1 MDVQHLYQNI
11 GFGNRIGF
19 GGRPALILVD
29 FIKGCTDPTLPLGFE
44 QSKEIEQTN
53 RLRELF
59 YQQEFPVIYSTVV
72 YNNPEM
78 EGKWFLKKVPNLKRN
93 VRNSVFTEI
102 DERLLPQPRDL
113 VIEKNFASIFSGTN
127 LASILSSL
135 KVDTIILTGNSTS
148 GCIRASCVD
157 GMSHGFRTIV
167 VRECVADRDETI
179 HQVSL
184 FDMDS
189 KYGDVV
195 GIEEVFNFY
204 Q

>member
-1 MDVQHLYQNI
+1 MDVQNLYQNI

-19 GGRPALILVD
+19 GERPALVLVD

-44 QSKEIEQTN
+44 QSNEIEQTN

-59 YQQEFPVIYSTVV
+59 YQKGLPVIYSTVV
-72 YNNPEM
+72 YNNPEI
-78 EGKWFLKKVPNLKRN
+78 EAKWFLKKVPNLKRN
-93 VRNSVFTEI
+93 VRNSVFTEF
-102 DERLLPQPRDL
+102 DERILPRPGDL
-113 VIEKNFASIFSGTN
+113 VVEKNFASIFSGTN
-127 LASILSSL
+127 LASIISSL
-135 KVDTIILTGNSTS
+135 KVDTVILTGNSTS

-157 GMSHGFRTIV
+157 GMSHGFRTMV

-195 GIEEVFNFY
+195 GIEEVFKFY